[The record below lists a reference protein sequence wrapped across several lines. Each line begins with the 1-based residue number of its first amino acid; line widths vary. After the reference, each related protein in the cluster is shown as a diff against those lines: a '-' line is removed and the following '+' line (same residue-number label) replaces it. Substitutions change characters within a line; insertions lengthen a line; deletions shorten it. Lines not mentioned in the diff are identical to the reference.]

1 MGCRVKGMST
11 QEYRRS
17 YDYRRHYFEKNPGV
31 FGCVWFC
38 SQCYKPLFGKK
49 NVYVDH
55 IVPLNKGGLNH
66 VSNCTAI
73 CFDCNSAKSDIVDGR
88 VIKGKIFKLFESNA
102 SRMTRGAGAVV
113 GIGMGLTAGAAS
125 LVTRKGVKAAGV
137 ASRFGI
143 KSVFKLVG
151 MALGIVSFPLRKGSI
166 SSRFCFLAIYALAI
180 MYFLSENTTILNA
193 WL

>member
-1 MGCRVKGMST
+1 MGCRVRGMST
-11 QEYRRS
+11 QEYRRT
-17 YDYRRHYFEKNPGV
+17 YDYRRHYFEKNPGA

-38 SQCYKPLFGKK
+38 SQCYKPLFGRK

-73 CFDCNSAKSDIVDGR
+73 CQSCNSSKSDIVDSR

-113 GIGMGLTAGAAS
+113 GVSAGLLAGTAS
-125 LVTRKGVKAAGV
+125 LVTRTGAKTVKKTT
-137 ASRFGI
+137 RFGFR
-143 KSVFKLVG
+143 SVGKLVG
-151 MALGIVSFPLRKGSI
+151 GTLSVATFPLRRGSFL
-166 SSRFCFLAIYALAI
+166 SRLCFLAVYTLAVL
-180 MYFLSENTTILNA
+180 YFLSENTTVLNA
-193 WL
+193 WM